1 MLAKYITVGAIAAFI
16 ALASRVLADNVHA
29 LDSESFDSVIGNK
42 PTLVEF
48 YAPWCG
54 HCKIYEELGDAFSH
68 KKDEVLI
75 VKVDADEHS
84 TLGSRYGIEGFPTLK
99 WFPNG
104 INSDPED
111 YSGGRDLDSLAS
123 FVTKKSGVR
132 SLIKRVIS
140 QVEVV
145 TDATFESKVTN
156 SNKNVLVEF
165 YTPWCGHCKDLAPTY
180 EKVGYDFAKEKD
192 VIIAKVDATVE
203 TATVSKYDVSGCPT
217 IKYFAADGT
226 VIEYE
231 GGRDEQDFIDFIN
244 EHAGTQ
250 RAVGGRLSPEAGRI
264 AKLDLLA
271 KRFAQASSEDKKA
284 VSEEGIK
291 VAGELQDNNASAKH
305 YMRVFEEAA
314 ASPKFVASES
324 ARLAKISESG
334 TLSAA
339 TADDLS
345 IRQNILAAF
354 VVEEVKPAKE
364 EL

>member
-1 MLAKYITVGAIAAFI
+1 M
-16 ALASRVLADNVHA
+16 
-29 LDSESFDSVIGNK
+29 
-42 PTLVEF
+42 
-48 YAPWCG
+48 
-54 HCKIYEELGDAFSH
+54 
-68 KKDEVLI
+68 
-75 VKVDADEHS
+75 
-84 TLGSRYGIEGFPTLK
+84 
-99 WFPNG
+99 
-104 INSDPED
+104 
-111 YSGGRDLDSLAS
+111 
-123 FVTKKSGVR
+123 
-132 SLIKRVIS
+132 
-140 QVEVV
+140 
-145 TDATFESKVTN
+145 
-156 SNKNVLVEF
+156 
-165 YTPWCGHCKDLAPTY
+165 
-180 EKVGYDFAKEKD
+180 
-192 VIIAKVDATVE
+192 
-203 TATVSKYDVSGCPT
+203 
-217 IKYFAADGT
+217 
-226 VIEYE
+226 IEYE